1 MEERERRT
9 PVRLGEEQSID
20 LMGLFSKIW
29 DSRRMIIRWCIVG
42 AVIGLVAGFSIPKTY
57 RVRTILAPETQQ
69 RIGSGVSSIASMM
82 GVSLDNS
89 MDAIDVEMY
98 PDVIT
103 STPFLF
109 NLLDLEVRTRDGQVC
124 TSLKD
129 YVINYQK
136 QPWWSHVTSAPGKVM
151 RWAVGLVKPKKEVA
165 PADSVLNMRNLP
177 KEERMAMK
185 YLGSIINVDVDKKSG
200 KTLLSLEMQ
209 DPEVAATVLETV
221 LENLKTYM
229 SDYRTSKSRQDVEN
243 LTKICDER
251 KREYYAAQQAYAEL
265 TDLNRNVTRN
275 STKAEIQRVQQDVT
289 LAYQVYSQVATQ
301 LEGARIK
308 VQQSKPVFVVLEPV
322 TVPLKKAGPSKAKM
336 LVLFTFLAGF
346 CAVAWALFGKDI
358 WRKIRADKGR

>member
-1 MEERERRT
+1 MAERDRRID
-9 PVRLGEEQSID
+9 VRLGEEQSID
-20 LMGLFSKIW
+20 LMGLISKVW
-29 DSRRMIIRWCIVG
+29 DSRKMIIRWCVIG

-57 RVRTILAPETQQ
+57 RVRAVLAPETQQ
-69 RIGSGVSSIASMM
+69 RVGSGVSSIASMM

-89 MDAIDVEMY
+89 MDAIDVDMY

-109 NLLDLEVRTRDGQVC
+109 NLLDLEVQTRDGEVC
-124 TSLKD
+124 TTLKD
-129 YVINYQK
+129 YAVNYQK
-136 QPWWSHVTSAPGKVM
+136 QPWWNHITSAPGKAV
-151 RWAVGLVKPKKEVA
+151 RWAIGLVKPKKEEA
-165 PADSVLNMRNLP
+165 PADTVLNLRNLP

-185 YLGSIINVDVDKKSG
+185 YLGSIIGVDVDKKTG

-209 DPEVAATVLETV
+209 DPNVAATVLEAV

-243 LTKICDER
+243 LTKICEER
-251 KREYYAAQQAYAEL
+251 KQEYYEIQEAYARMA
-265 TDLNRNVTRN
+265 DNNRNVVLN
-275 STKAEIQRVQQDVT
+275 STRADLQRMQQEVN

-322 TVPLKKAGPSKAKM
+322 TVPMKKAGPSKAK
-336 LVLFTFLAGF
+336 LLILFTFMAGC
-346 CAVAWALFGKDI
+346 CAVAWALAGKDI
-358 WRKIRADKGR
+358 WEKVRKNS